1 MSASGVDRVFE
12 RRLAAI
18 SNSREQQL
26 LARGSRGLERESLRV
41 TPEGRI
47 AQTPHPPSLGSAL
60 TNPHITTDYSEA
72 LTELVTPTFP
82 DNDSLV
88 AYLCDLHQFVY
99 RHLGEEL
106 LWATS
111 MPCDIRNDDEIPI
124 ARYGSSHQ
132 GRLKSIYRHGLK
144 VRYGGMMQAI
154 SGVHFNYSLPVAFWP
169 LYADLCQN
177 HDSGQVFRSASYFEL
192 LRNYRRH
199 GWIVSYLFG
208 ASPALCRSFLQGRS
222 DPALTAF
229 GSETLIGPYATSLR
243 MSDIGY
249 RNRNQAEVAVSVN
262 SLEEYLRDLRHAI
275 HAPHAPF
282 AALGVLRDHE
292 YQQLSSNVLQIE
304 NEYYSYIRPKR
315 APRAGERTT
324 QALARAGVEYVE
336 VRALDNSA
344 FDCVGVNPRKLCFLE
359 ALLIVL
365 LLKESPPIDA
375 SEEESIERNHLAVA
389 RRGREP
395 GLLLERNGRQVPMH
409 DWCNELLDSMQGVCE
424 LLDSSHPQRPY
435 VTALRDQALKVEDVE
450 RTPSA
455 RLLREMREREQSFQ
469 ALALRVSREHKA
481 QSLQAPPPAPARE
494 REFEE
499 EVEESRRAFAAI
511 EAARRGSFEDY
522 LSTYLAD

>member
-26 LARGSRGLERESLRV
+26 LAHGNRGLERESLRV
-41 TPEGRI
+41 TPEGGI

-72 LTELVTPTFP
+72 LTELVTPTFS
-82 DNDSLV
+82 DNESLV
-88 AYLCDLHQFVY
+88 DYLRDLHQFVY
-99 RHLGEEL
+99 RHMGEEL

-111 MPCDIRNDDEIPI
+111 MPCEIRDDDEIPI
-124 ARYGSSHQ
+124 ARYGSSNQ
-132 GRLKSIYRHGLK
+132 GRIKSIYRHGLK
-144 VRYGGMMQAI
+144 IRYGGIMQAI

-169 LYADLCQN
+169 LYADLSESRDN
-177 HDSGQVFRSASYFEL
+177 GQPFRSDSYFQL

-208 ASPALCRSFLQGRS
+208 VSPALCRSFLQGRS
-222 DPALTAF
+222 DPGLTAF
-229 GSETLIGPYATSLR
+229 GTDTLIGPYATSLR

-249 RNRNQAEVAVSVN
+249 RNRNQAAVSVSVN
-262 SLEEYLRDLRHAI
+262 SLDEYLRDLRHAI

-282 AALGVLRDHE
+282 AALGLRRDGE

-375 SEEESIERNHLAVA
+375 TEEESIERNHLAVA

-395 GLLLERNGRQVPMH
+395 GLLLERNGRQVPMRN
-409 DWCNELLDSMQGVCE
+409 WCKELLDSMQGVCE
-424 LLDSSHPQRPY
+424 LLDSSHPRRPY
-435 VTALRDQALKVEDVE
+435 GVALRDQGLKVDDVE

-469 ALALRVSREHKA
+469 DLALRVSREHKEH
-481 QSLQAPPPAPARE
+481 SLQSPPPPAARMH
-494 REFEE
+494 EFEA
-499 EVEESRRAFAAI
+499 EVEESRQEFPAI

-522 LSTYLAD
+522 LATYLAD

>member
-292 YQQLSSNVLQIE
+292 YQQLCAADRKRVLQLHPAQAGAARGRAHHPGAGTGRCRVRGGA
-304 NEYYSYIRPKR
+304 RPGQQRLRLRGGK
-315 APRAGERTT
+315 PT
-324 QALARAGVEYVE
+324 QAVLSRGPADRAAAEGK
-336 VRALDNSA
+336 SA
-344 FDCVGVNPRKLCFLE
+344 DRC
-359 ALLIVL
+359 
-365 LLKESPPIDA
+365 
-375 SEEESIERNHLAVA
+375 
-389 RRGREP
+389 
-395 GLLLERNGRQVPMH
+395 Q
-409 DWCNELLDSMQGVCE
+409 
-424 LLDSSHPQRPY
+424 
-435 VTALRDQALKVEDVE
+435 
-450 RTPSA
+450 
-455 RLLREMREREQSFQ
+455 
-469 ALALRVSREHKA
+469 
-481 QSLQAPPPAPARE
+481 
-494 REFEE
+494 
-499 EVEESRRAFAAI
+499 
-511 EAARRGSFEDY
+511 
-522 LSTYLAD
+522 